1 MDNRGLVG
9 LRERESKGGGVV
21 ETLISGSELEKPAT
35 NLNKDAIFFKVFMAA
50 MSLDFRKGHQ
60 RWTISELSRASG
72 ITRSLIYYYFGNS
85 KTDILVES
93 VKTIG
98 EEFFGLTPERLKLW
112 DVGTIADSIDI
123 SRRFIEANPDLAA
136 FYLLHRTKDSPI
148 GKAFRD
154 LEIRHQQK
162 LLKYFPE
169 SSEAAVKLR
178 AALLFG
184 LVFASNINSDAVEQ
198 AIRLAKQLH

>member
-1 MDNRGLVG
+1 MEAAFTEKERTSSGLTK
-9 LRERESKGGGVV
+9 E
-21 ETLISGSELEKPAT
+21 
-35 NLNKDAIFFKVFMAA
+35 AIFHKVFMAA
-50 MSLDFRKGHQ
+50 MALDFRKGHQ
-60 RWTISELSRASG
+60 RWTISELARTSG

-98 EEFFGLTPERLKLW
+98 EEFFGLTPSRMKLW
-112 DVGTIADSIDI
+112 DVGTIADSIDM

-148 GKAFRD
+148 GRAFRD
-154 LEIRHQQK
+154 LEFRHQQK

-169 SSEAAVKLR
+169 SSDSAVKLR
-178 AALLFG
+178 SALLFG
-184 LVFASNINSDAVEQ
+184 LVFAANISSKAVQE
-198 AIRLAKQLH
+198 AIRLANEI